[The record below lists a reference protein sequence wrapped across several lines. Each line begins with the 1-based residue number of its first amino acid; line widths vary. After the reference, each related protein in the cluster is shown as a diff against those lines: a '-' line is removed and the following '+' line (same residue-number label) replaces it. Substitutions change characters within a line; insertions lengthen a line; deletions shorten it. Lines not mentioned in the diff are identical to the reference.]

1 MQDQFTYYDLLGVA
15 PNAPYGEIRSAYRSV
30 IAAYHPDVNKARNA
44 AQLAEHINKAWEVL
58 RDPQR
63 RSQYDN
69 SITKR
74 PYYATHD
81 VYGASTTH
89 PTVANVG
96 TKAGPSSLSTWV
108 VRGIVSI
115 VIGVPVVVL
124 LVHLLPFFL
133 LAGLSYVV
141 LRWFFR

>member
-15 PNAPYGEIRSAYRSV
+15 PNAPYEEIRNAYRSV
-30 IAAYHPDVNKARNA
+30 MAAYHPDVNKARNA

-81 VYGASTTH
+81 AYDRSTPN
-89 PTVANVG
+89 PTAGNVG
-96 TKAGPSSLSTWV
+96 TKTGSSSLSTWV
-108 VRGIVSI
+108 VRGIVSV
-115 VIGVPVVVL
+115 VIGIPVVVL
-124 LVHLLPFFL
+124 FVHLLPFVL
-133 LAGLSYVV
+133 LAGLSFVV
-141 LRWFFR
+141 LRWLFR